1 MEDWENSILLSYIVC
16 FPSCNASCFA
26 QLRVV
31 AYYSS
36 FQPLS
41 NLTRSVLV
49 VGTMIM
55 PSFRTVNSIDWVQ
68 ARGSSVLKQGNLF
81 CSWPTIIIPRYF
93 DCIYFVRPL
102 LPLILANLKF
112 CVAYLMSHGS
122 SSSRACWSDQTLKA
136 SKNSKKSMNIT
147 IEFVLTF
154 STMDLLTEN

>member
-1 MEDWENSILLSYIVC
+1 MKCLELIFAEYGGLREFDFLSYIVC

-68 ARGSSVLKQGNLF
+68 ARGSLVLKQGNLF
-81 CSWPTIIIPRYF
+81 CSRPTIIIPRYF

-102 LPLILANLKF
+102 LPLILAN
-112 CVAYLMSHGS
+112 
-122 SSSRACWSDQTLKA
+122 
-136 SKNSKKSMNIT
+136 
-147 IEFVLTF
+147 
-154 STMDLLTEN
+154 